1 MIDEAA
7 IGERFRLLRDQ
18 GLLDERGRRLWA
30 AVEARS
36 HGRGGIAAVVRAT
49 GISEST
55 VTRGL
60 AELASGE
67 VLQAGRV
74 RRRGA
79 GNKPVTETHPGI
91 EKALEGLVEGGARGD
106 PQSPLRWTSKS
117 AAKLAD
123 GLRDLGHDVAGRTVA
138 RLLRR
143 MGYSLQAN
151 RKTREGAEHP
161 DRDAQFAYISDTVA
175 AALAAREPVISVD
188 TKKKELGVPRTQQGG
203 RRRRSD

>member
-7 IGERFRLLRDQ
+7 IGERFQLLRDQ

-60 AELASGE
+60 AELDSGE
-67 VLQAGRV
+67 VLAAGRV
-74 RRRGA
+74 RRPGA

-91 EKALEGLVEGGARGD
+91 EKALEGLVEGGTRGT
-106 PQSPLRWTSKS
+106 R
-117 AAKLAD
+117 A
-123 GLRDLGHDVAGRTVA
+123 GDLG
-138 RLLRR
+138 
-143 MGYSLQAN
+143 
-151 RKTREGAEHP
+151 
-161 DRDAQFAYISDTVA
+161 
-175 AALAAREPVISVD
+175 
-188 TKKKELGVPRTQQGG
+188 
-203 RRRRSD
+203 